1 MMMMMEVM
9 IMMIIIR
16 MMMMMEVMI
25 MMIII
30 RMMMMMITTVPLL
43 HVSQYSTLQ
52 YVPKDII
59 PTSFPLVGHRF
70 GGLRADAMHHVL
82 VVLQQMVRG

>member
-1 MMMMMEVM
+1 MKMMMEVM

-16 MMMMMEVMI
+16 MMMMM
-25 MMIII
+25 
-30 RMMMMMITTVPLL
+30 TTVPLL

-52 YVPKDII
+52 YAPKDII

>member
-1 MMMMMEVM
+1 MMMMMMEVM

-16 MMMMMEVMI
+16 MMMM
-25 MMIII
+25 
-30 RMMMMMITTVPLL
+30 TTVPLL

-52 YVPKDII
+52 YAPKDII

-70 GGLRADAMHHVL
+70 GGLRADAIHHVL

>member
-1 MMMMMEVM
+1 MMEVM
-9 IMMIIIR
+9 IMIIKEV
-16 MMMMMEVMI
+16 MMMIVMI
-25 MMIII
+25 MIMIVIVMM
-30 RMMMMMITTVPLL
+30 RMMTTVPLL
-43 HVSQYSTLQ
+43 HVSQYTAVQ
-52 YVPKDII
+52 YVPIDII